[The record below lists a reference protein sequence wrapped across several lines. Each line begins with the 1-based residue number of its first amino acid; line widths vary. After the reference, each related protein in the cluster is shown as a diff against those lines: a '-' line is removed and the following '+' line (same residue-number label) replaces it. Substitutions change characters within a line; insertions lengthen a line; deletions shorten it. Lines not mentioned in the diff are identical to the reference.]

1 MLLGVELLDSR
12 QVVNRRSF
20 GEPRAGRWLSCVGT
34 VIVGLALSGCG
45 WLEGERVSDD
55 TANLEQRIASA
66 RTANQEGAGFA
77 SVRVSGRPY
86 LGIEIEELAEARLP
100 EDLRADDGVTLPLGD
115 GPSAEAIAERIE
127 EAAGVAVRFVGT
139 ASSGEGEEGK
149 SVGCAGSRAE
159 WLASLG
165 DELSGNGG
173 VWSGSLEGFLGRWTS
188 AEGFDWRYDA
198 ANEAIQVVRSATRI
212 FGINALLG
220 KQEYTAST
228 STSGVAGEGTTATAL
243 QSLSSTLSYDPWEEI
258 KAQVEGAAGAEAT
271 AVVSPAAGTVTVTG
285 CPQGIERVR
294 QYLDHLNREVLRP
307 IILSVHMYSVK
318 FDRASDFELGV
329 SGFLPKVFG
338 SNFVVGFEGGNVS
351 VVSPSVGSRSSLQA
365 TVNAIRSVGSAQR
378 VTSIDIPSLNGRPTQ
393 FYDLYDHGYLK
404 EVQTVVEEG
413 VTRISLTPGTV
424 WSGFGV
430 SYVGRIVAPDEILA
444 RITAT
449 IQDAPSF
456 TVFGPA
462 DNQIQL
468 PSAGRRAIVVEQRI
482 GRGETLLLTGF
493 SNRESSESRGGS
505 IFPVIPFP
513 EGERRS
519 LVDRTETV
527 LLVTAEVG
535 EPMGIREFRG
545 SRGQASYRAVNDDE
559 APARAARPPQEERS

>member
-1 MLLGVELLDSR
+1 MDSR
-12 QVVNRRSF
+12 QVEDRRSF
-20 GEPRAGRWLSCVGT
+20 GWPHARRWLSCVGT
-34 VIVGLALSGCG
+34 VAAALALSGCG
-45 WLEGERVSDD
+45 WLEGERVWDD
-55 TANLEQRIASA
+55 TANLEKRIASA
-66 RTANQEGAGFA
+66 RAANQEGAGFA

-86 LGIEIEELAEARLP
+86 LGVEIEERAEARLP
-100 EDLRADDGVTLPLGD
+100 EDLRAEDGVTLPLGD
-115 GPSAEAIAERIE
+115 GPSAERIAERIE
-127 EAAGVAVRFVGT
+127 EAAGVPVRFVGT
-139 ASSGEGEEGK
+139 ASSGQGEEGK

-173 VWSGSLEGFLGRWTS
+173 VWSGSLEGFLGRWTG

-198 ANEAIQVVRSATRI
+198 ANEAIEVVRSATRI

-243 QSLSSTLSYDPWEEI
+243 QSVSSTLSYDPWEEI
-258 KAQVEGAAGAEAT
+258 KGQVEGAAGAEAT

-413 VTRISLTPGTV
+413 TTRISLTPGIPPAWPGDCAAREAAFTAGTLEEEALCTDWAVWRNSCKATFQTAGVTV
-424 WSGFGV
+424 TPFTTTTPPTSTGNPV
-430 SYVGRIVAPDEILA
+430 AQTPVALPNPTIVLRPAPEQT
-444 RITAT
+444 RTANCGW
-449 IQDAPSF
+449 A
-456 TVFGPA
+456 
-462 DNQIQL
+462 
-468 PSAGRRAIVVEQRI
+468 
-482 GRGETLLLTGF
+482 
-493 SNRESSESRGGS
+493 
-505 IFPVIPFP
+505 
-513 EGERRS
+513 ERRS
-519 LVDRTETV
+519 R
-527 LLVTAEVG
+527 
-535 EPMGIREFRG
+535 R
-545 SRGQASYRAVNDDE
+545 SRRCRVCSGCCRCSG
-559 APARAARPPQEERS
+559 RPRR